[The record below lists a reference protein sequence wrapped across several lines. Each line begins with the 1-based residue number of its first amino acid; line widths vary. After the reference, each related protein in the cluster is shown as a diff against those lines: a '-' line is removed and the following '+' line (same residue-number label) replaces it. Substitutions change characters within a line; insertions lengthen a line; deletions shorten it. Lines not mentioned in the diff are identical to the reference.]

1 MGPDKMTS
9 LCSQI
14 LELLTASKRILQNIS
29 CCEISFICVVWGEIS
44 PGRLADIYNSFLVKQ
59 CKTVRNCKEIT
70 EKRQRIVLM
79 EKVFL

>member
-29 CCEISFICVVWGEIS
+29 CCEKYLSYVLSGVKS
-44 PGRLADIYNSFLVKQ
+44 PLEGSLTFTIAFLSNSVK
-59 CKTVRNCKEIT
+59 
-70 EKRQRIVLM
+70 L
-79 EKVFL
+79 